1 MKKTNLIILALLSA
15 LAAILFVSCERENDI
30 NQHVAGDNEIAFR
43 VVNPATRASIAETT
57 NLIPLEED
65 EDGNVFTLEE
75 TVIDLN
81 AAGVVTRGTPVT
93 TDNAATLYKKFWAI
107 AYDSALSEVALE
119 GVAFDF
125 SNEVWAHSYHKNPWE
140 KADPLKFFMWMP
152 ADDSGDMAGVS
163 ADGFTPTANGLR
175 FSYESP
181 TSSSGTS
188 DAVEQ
193 EDIVFSSATLTKST
207 YDPSTGASIEFH
219 HALTGVKFTISN
231 DNTIANKTYI
241 TKVVINGLK
250 SAGTCVMGTSATWT
264 PGTATASFTQEYT
277 KDNVISGGSGY
288 PALNDDETSMTF
300 WVIPQQLTNNVTLE
314 ITFHLENGTK
324 VGEDIVRTV
333 ALGTAL
339 GNPTWTSGQLHT
351 FSLKGKEVVIHAD
364 DEIVNG
370 VKKNID
376 ITNHGNVNC
385 FIRAMIIGNWVDEDG
400 LPIFGYTDFKTPGA
414 EYTEIPSWTIEGALN
429 GAAYAGS
436 FVGLPGNGWVRS
448 TDDGYFYYTTAVAPE
463 ASTVPLFTSFTPSAT
478 VPQYEIAGK
487 PINTTFF
494 MEIAVQAI
502 EAKEGETYTQA
513 WGNTQ

>member
-250 SAGTCVMGTSATWT
+250 SAGTCVMGTTATWT

-300 WVIPQQLTNNVTLE
+300 WVIPQELTDNVTLE

-351 FSLKGKEVVIHAD
+351 FSLKGKEVVIHAE
-364 DEIVNG
+364 DEITNN
-370 VKKNID
+370 VKENIA
-376 ITNHGNVNC
+376 ITNHGNTNC
-385 FIRAMIIGNWVDEDG
+385 WIRAMIIGNWVDADG
-400 LPIFGYTDFKTPGA
+400 QPIFGYTDFKTVVEGENP
-414 EYTEIPSWTIEGALN
+414 YVEIPSWTIEN
-429 GAAYAGS
+429 AASY
-436 FVGLPGNGWVRS
+436 FEGLPGSNWTRG
-448 TDDGYFYYTTAVAPE
+448 TDGYYYYTVALAPE
-463 ASTVPLFTSFTPSAT
+463 ATAAALFTSYTPPANAPTYQLAGQDVAT
-478 VPQYEIAGK
+478 H
-487 PINTTFF
+487 FF

-502 EAKEGETYTQA
+502 EAKSGETYTTA